1 MFKGINTLLILCL
14 ILIVPASIFAK
25 SKDQILL
32 EQINSSKTPKIK
44 SEKLIE
50 LHLYYSYT
58 NREKW
63 VESIELLS
71 KEALNS
77 NSEELKVSLCL
88 YVAAAYLDLGDIA
101 SFINAYELNIAS
113 KKITNT
119 EMLHFQKHLAISY
132 GLLKKDLNVS
142 NLSLRHLNASKQTK
156 INRLISEACIDRSLV
171 MMFSQFKD
179 SAIYYADLASMYA
192 KRSDSKE
199 SLAKAFH
206 HQARVFIFYQNYVDA
221 VNKEFEFL
229 SISRELDNNYFM
241 LLAYGSIAE
250 ISFKVGNNFE
260 SNLYLNKAQSIALK
274 LKDSRAN
281 AILNILSA
289 KLLFTTNK
297 QSKALDL
304 IEGSYSELIK
314 FKDNKS
320 LGICL
325 NLLGELATNKGDFN
339 QATNYFNSA
348 LTYLQSPEDKNEV
361 ELIYQNIGR
370 VYLKKG
376 ELDQAVF
383 YCERAVENAQNLDQ
397 IASSQSYKLLSQAY
411 SKKGDL
417 NQALYYQSLYLA
429 VIEKSSITKDGSKV
443 LQLTESNLREEREI
457 LISKQKK
464 SIQTQEMVKIE
475 MTRNLLIVLLL
486 VFFLIVI
493 LVFLIFRN
501 RQNKLKQSQKESE
514 MSQSLLRSQMNP
526 HFIFNAMSG
535 IQSYIYTHEPEKSSQ
550 FLVNFSRLIRLILE
564 NSSKEFIPLELEVE
578 IIEKYL
584 TTQKMRFEDRFE
596 YELII
601 DQELLV
607 KQVLVPPMITQPF
620 IENAIEHGQLHTIEK
635 GKISIQISELG
646 DILQIVI
653 LDNGV
658 GRKASRKVQK
668 IKAHTSM
675 AIDITRERIR
685 IINQKFK
692 TKGSLIIKDA
702 DESKEI
708 GTEVIIKVPLK
719 FE

>member
-1 MFKGINTLLILCL
+1 
-14 ILIVPASIFAK
+14 
-25 SKDQILL
+25 
-32 EQINSSKTPKIK
+32 
-44 SEKLIE
+44 
-50 LHLYYSYT
+50 
-58 NREKW
+58 
-63 VESIELLS
+63 
-71 KEALNS
+71 
-77 NSEELKVSLCL
+77 
-88 YVAAAYLDLGDIA
+88 
-101 SFINAYELNIAS
+101 
-113 KKITNT
+113 
-119 EMLHFQKHLAISY
+119 MLF
-132 GLLKKDLNVS
+132 
-142 NLSLRHLNASKQTK
+142 
-156 INRLISEACIDRSLV
+156 RS
-171 MMFSQFKD
+171 
-179 SAIYYADLASMYA
+179 
-192 KRSDSKE
+192 
-199 SLAKAFH
+199 
-206 HQARVFIFYQNYVDA
+206 
-221 VNKEFEFL
+221 
-229 SISRELDNNYFM
+229 
-241 LLAYGSIAE
+241 
-250 ISFKVGNNFE
+250 
-260 SNLYLNKAQSIALK
+260 
-274 LKDSRAN
+274 
-281 AILNILSA
+281 
-289 KLLFTTNK
+289 
-297 QSKALDL
+297 
-304 IEGSYSELIK
+304 
-314 FKDNKS
+314 
-320 LGICL
+320 
-325 NLLGELATNKGDFN
+325 
-339 QATNYFNSA
+339 
-348 LTYLQSPEDKNEV
+348 
-361 ELIYQNIGR
+361 
-370 VYLKKG
+370 
-376 ELDQAVF
+376 
-383 YCERAVENAQNLDQ
+383 
-397 IASSQSYKLLSQAY
+397 
-411 SKKGDL
+411 
-417 NQALYYQSLYLA
+417 ALYYQSLYLA

-493 LVFLIFRN
+493 LVFLILRN